1 MGYCLQ
7 TGMND
12 LMLPEN
18 PAAFLLSILILLY
31 GIRKQILNL
40 RRIGNR
46 IAIACE
52 VTAVKFESTRKDVL
66 RRIRMHGISVDNR

>member
-1 MGYCLQ
+1 MGYSLQ

-31 GIRKQILNL
+31 GIRKQILDL

-46 IAIACE
+46 IAI
-52 VTAVKFESTRKDVL
+52 VRKVIAVKFEAARKYVL
-66 RRIRMHGISVDNR
+66 WHIRMHGIPVDNR

>member
-1 MGYCLQ
+1 MGYSLQ

-31 GIRKQILNL
+31 GIRKQILDL

-46 IAIACE
+46 IAIVCK
-52 VTAVKFESTRKDVL
+52 VTAVKFEAARKYVL
-66 RRIRMHGISVDNR
+66 WRIRMHGISVDN